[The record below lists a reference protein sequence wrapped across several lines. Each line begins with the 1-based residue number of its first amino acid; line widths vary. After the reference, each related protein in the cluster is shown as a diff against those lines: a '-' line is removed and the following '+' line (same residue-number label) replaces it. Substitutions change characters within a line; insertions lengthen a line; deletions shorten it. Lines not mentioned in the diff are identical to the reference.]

1 VLFPL
6 ICKNP
11 AHAEGLQL
19 RRGRS
24 YGPVR
29 QSRDVLLLLS
39 VQPSAGVYDG
49 LDSKRKL
56 DPDDPPA
63 ARLGG
68 FFIFVVK
75 NGAPM

>member
-6 ICKNP
+6 IFKNLVR
-11 AHAEGLQL
+11 AEELQP
-19 RRGRS
+19 RRERF
-24 YGPVR
+24 YGPIR
-29 QSRDVLLLLS
+29 QSRYVLLLLS

-56 DPDDPPA
+56 HPDNPPA

-75 NGAPM
+75 NRAPM